1 MANLFHLQLFHGS
14 QPVFTPAQV
23 RRLVADFVNGNNA
36 CVLAYGQTGSGKTHT
51 MFGPDAK
58 TGSAVV
64 CPDVDKS
71 GIVPRA
77 CSEVM
82 RVVKQRSDH
91 GIEVNLRVSYVE
103 VYGDSVTDLLNDG
116 AGVGMWQ
123 VGRFICIR
131 GFMRKYCWWL

>member
-1 MANLFHLQLFHGS
+1 M
-14 QPVFTPAQV
+14 
-23 RRLVADFVNGNNA
+23 ADFVNGSNA

-64 CPDVDKS
+64 FPDMDRS

-82 RVVKQRSDH
+82 GAIEKRSAQGIDVK
-91 GIEVNLRVSYVE
+91 LRASYVE
-103 VYGDSVTDLLNDG
+103 VYGDAVTDLLNEG

-123 VGRFICIR
+123 VGAPRVFACVR
-131 GFMRKYCWWL
+131 MPFWGALWAMMSRAFCGRVGLDG